1 MRPLNLTLGTPADP
15 VSVTFY
21 QPAANADFHTSVRRP
36 LVIILPGGG
45 YEFRSDRENEIV
57 AMQYL
62 AQGFA
67 VAVVAYRL
75 RDQPPVLPTA
85 LYQLGHV
92 VADFHRRAAF
102 YGIAADHILLVGF
115 SAGGHLAALY
125 ADLWPQLAAT
135 LQLPAKRLKVAA
147 LTLAYPVIGLRLGW
161 PADRA
166 ALAAI
171 TAGWADHEA
180 DLLVTSQN
188 PPTFLWATADD
199 ELVPAVNTERY
210 AAALS
215 AANVPV
221 TKLIYPHGRHG
232 LSLARAV
239 TAFPTKYDAT
249 NPAFGEQFIRPDVA
263 TWFDQQLRWLDELW
277 HLDHFW
283 RQQ

>member
-1 MRPLNLTLGTPADP
+1 MP
-15 VSVTFY
+15 VTFY
-21 QPAANADFHTSVRRP
+21 QPAAIADFHTSVRRP
-36 LVIILPGGG
+36 LVILLPGGG

-57 AMQYL
+57 ALQYL

-67 VAVVAYRL
+67 VAVVGYRL

-125 ADLWPQLAAT
+125 ADLWPQLAVT

-161 PADRA
+161 PADRT

-180 DLLVTSQN
+180 DLLVTAQN
-188 PPTFLWATADD
+188 PPTFLWATTDD
-199 ELVPAVNTERY
+199 ELVPVVNTERY
-210 AAALS
+210 AAALI

-239 TAFPTKYDAT
+239 TAFPTKFDAAD
-249 NPAFGEQFIRPDVA
+249 PAFGEQFIRPDVA
-263 TWFDQQLRWLDELW
+263 KWFDQQLRWLDKLW
-277 HLDHFW
+277 HLDDFW

>member
-1 MRPLNLTLGTPADP
+1 MRTLNLTLGSPADP
-15 VSVTFY
+15 VPVTFY
-21 QPAANADFHTSVRRP
+21 QPAAIADFHSSVRRP
-36 LVIILPGGG
+36 LVILLPGGG

-92 VADFHRRAAF
+92 VADFHRRASF

-180 DLLVTSQN
+180 DLLVTPQN

-199 ELVPAVNTERY
+199 ELVPVVNAEQY
-210 AAALS
+210 AAALV
-215 AANVPV
+215 AAGVPV

-239 TAFPTKYDAT
+239 TAFPIKFDAT
-249 NPAFGEQFIRPDVA
+249 DPAFGEQFIRPDVA
-263 TWFDQQLRWLDELW
+263 GWFDQQLQWLDKLW
-277 HLDHFW
+277 HLDNFW